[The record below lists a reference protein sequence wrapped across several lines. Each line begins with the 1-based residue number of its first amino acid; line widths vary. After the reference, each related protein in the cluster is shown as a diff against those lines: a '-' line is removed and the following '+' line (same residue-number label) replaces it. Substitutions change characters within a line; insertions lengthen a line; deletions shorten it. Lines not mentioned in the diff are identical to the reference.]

1 MSAPCAIITGVSGQ
15 DGAYLSRSS
24 CSTST
29 TWVVGT
35 TRNPSEPPARL
46 AALGDRRPCS
56 NSSSIPAR
64 IWLHG
69 DSPFARHAPREVYN
83 LAAQSSVVTALLQPY
98 ETALSNAM
106 EPVAL
111 LEAARLDR
119 PELRIFQAGSVQVF
133 GPTMGASGA
142 LESLLAPANF
152 YGSTKLFA
160 HLAGKAY
167 RADHMLFIASAALS
181 AHELPLRGEE
191 FLSRKVVKTLAAVR
205 AGKADELRVGNL
217 DARRDWGYAPD
228 FVEGMHAALQAD
240 EPFDYVFATGV
251 AQRVRDLIECAAA
264 NFGFDLA
271 WSGQGVDEIGVDRKT
286 SKQIVSVDPAFFRPF
301 DETPPTLNISEA
313 RNRLGWAPRTAF
325 ETMIAQMCEADLA
338 RISDPAGERALIGS
352 IPTTEVR
359 G

>member
-1 MSAPCAIITGVSGQ
+1 MSERCAVITGVSGQ
-15 DGAYLSRSS
+15 DGAYLARLLLEKGYRI
-24 CSTST
+24 
-29 TWVVGT
+29 VGA
-35 TRNPSEPPARL
+35 TRNPGETPARL
-46 AALGDRRPCS
+46 EALGLAGRVERVAHPGADLAAWR
-56 NSSSIPAR
+56 A
-64 IWLHG
+64 LL
-69 DSPFARHAPREVYN
+69 AAYAPQEVYN
-83 LAAQSSVVTALLQPY
+83 LAAQSSVVAALHHPY

-111 LEAARLDR
+111 FEAARLDR
-119 PELRIFQAGSVQVF
+119 PDLRIFQAGSVQVF
-133 GPTMGASGA
+133 GPAMSAPGAP
-142 LESLLAPANF
+142 ESYAPTNL

-167 RADHMLFIASAALS
+167 RADHKLFIASAALS
-181 AHELPLRGEE
+181 AHESPLRGEE

-205 AGKADELRVGNL
+205 AGKAHELRVGNL

-271 WSGQGVDEIGVDRKT
+271 WGGQGVEEIGVDRKT
-286 SKQIVSVDPAFFRPF
+286 GRQIVSVDPAFFRPF
-301 DETPPTLNISEA
+301 DETPPPLDISEA
-313 RNRLGWAPRTAF
+313 RSRLGWTPRTAF
-325 ETMIAQMCEADLA
+325 KTMIARMCEADLA
-338 RISDPAGERALIGS
+338 RISDPAGERARIGS
-352 IPTTEVR
+352 IQTTEVR